1 MKTLSRERDRQA
13 VLQRL
18 QNLRPESVRRWG
30 RMSAHQMVCH
40 LSDAFRVVTAQK
52 DVSHASGPL
61 QRTLLKW
68 MALYLPM
75 KWPRGFRTRPE
86 VDQELGGTKP
96 GDFAADVLQL
106 ENLIEFITR
115 QPGCVDWQ
123 AHPIFGRMSEA
134 DYLRWSYLHMDHHL
148 RQFGA

>member
-1 MKTLSRERDRQA
+1 MAHGNDKAEILLRLKT
-13 VLQRL
+13 V
-18 QNLRPESVRRWG
+18 RPDSARRWG
-30 RMSAHQMVCH
+30 RMSAHQMICH

-61 QRTLLKW
+61 QRTVLKW
-68 MALYLPM
+68 TALYLPM

-86 VDQELGGTKP
+86 VDQEMGGTKP
-96 GDFAADVLQL
+96 GEFAADVRQL
-106 ENLIEFITR
+106 ENLIEFITG
-115 QPGCVDWQ
+115 QPGSVNWQ
-123 AHPIFGRMSEA
+123 AHPIFGRMSEG